1 MKSMKKWIVAAAAVS
16 AAALAL
22 SGCGTKVGASGGEV
36 KASDGDVT
44 IRIGYWGSDS
54 RVKLTEEVIKGFEE
68 KHPNIKVDMT
78 YNDWSGYWDK
88 LATDTA
94 GKNAPD
100 VMQMDELYLAS
111 YASQGSL
118 VDLDTTSEYLDLS
131 GMDESLRD
139 MGKVDGTQY
148 AAPVSSTAFGV
159 VLNNDVI
166 KSLGLTAPDTSNWTW
181 DDLKAFAK
189 QVVDK
194 SNGETVG
201 IAPLNNGM
209 SLQLW
214 ARQHN
219 ENLFKDGKVAI
230 SEDTLAS
237 YLQMA
242 YDWTHGDQI
251 AGTPDHQAEQASG
264 TTDQSD
270 FATGKQAMIF
280 TQSTQVSVY
289 AKAAGTDNM
298 TLVPLPNDG
307 ENAKYGYLKPGM
319 YWAIS
324 SQSKHPAEAA
334 ELIDY
339 LLNDETAG
347 KTMSTDRGIPSN
359 NKIREALADS
369 ATGTDKQALDF
380 PSQIQDT
387 LGEAPSITPNGAS
400 DLDKIIARYSQKV
413 MFGDQSSA
421 DAAKAMI
428 SELNTAIASA

>member
-22 SGCGTKVGASGGEV
+22 SGCGTKAGGATGEV

-94 GKNAPD
+94 GKNSPD

-118 VDLDTTSEYLDLS
+118 VDLDTTSKYLDLS

-166 KSLGLTAPDTSNWTW
+166 KSLGLTVPDTSNWTW

-251 AGTPDHQAEQASG
+251 SGTPDHQAEQASG

-298 TLVPLPNDG
+298 TLVPIPNDG

-339 LLNDETAG
+339 LLNDEDAG